1 CAKDREYCTNFYC
14 KITVIDY
21 W

>member
-14 KITVIDY
+14 KITVFDY